1 MTTDEGLPPLNPIPP
16 PRETA
21 AVRPAAADMEGDA
34 SSEGGLVAR
43 ATAPPPLAADA
54 GALPP
59 TDEEGIVTA
68 ELLHEPAAELRIWT
82 ALLAGILA
90 IPLASVI
97 GGVILAA
104 AMFASHGPALFEDD
118 ISMTDGLE
126 GFAQTRWGLMLLV
139 VPGQL
144 VFLGVAVG
152 AAWLS
157 PQPFTSRLDLR
168 WGALPRWTWLVLM
181 LGTPIIG
188 ILSSH
193 LLSLLTEDLSEQ
205 LKLVESMMRTHVRDF
220 PVGLIVIVA
229 ILPGLVEELLFRGY
243 LQSRLLRRWPPVLAV
258 GVSALVFSAA
268 HLDPLHVLGVIPL
281 GLWLGTIAWRAESV
295 WPAMLC
301 HAVNNLVA
309 VIGAACQDTSALEM
323 TLDPFS
329 VTLLAVGGPAFLLS
343 LGILAYSP
351 ARKRGEEP
359 RADPRFTRRGGA

>member
-1 MTTDEGLPPLNPIPP
+1 MTTDDELPPLNPLPLP
-16 PRETA
+16 GEPA
-21 AVRPAAADMEGDA
+21 AVRPVVADAEREAGRGGVPAFRPTA
-34 SSEGGLVAR
+34 SSTTLID
-43 ATAPPPLAADA
+43 TDSLPPPGTED
-54 GALPP
+54 
-59 TDEEGIVTA
+59 IVTA
-68 ELLHEPAAELRIWT
+68 ELVHPPATTTPIWT

-97 GGVILAA
+97 GGVILMA
-104 AMFASHGPALFEDD
+104 AMFASHGPALFRGDM
-118 ISMTDGLE
+118 SMTDWLE
-126 GFAQTRWGLMLLV
+126 GFAQTRWGLLVLV

-157 PQPFTSRLDLR
+157 PQAFTARLGLR

-181 LGTPIIG
+181 LGTPMIG
-188 ILSSH
+188 MLSSH
-193 LLSLLTEDLSEQ
+193 LLSLLTDDLSDQ

-229 ILPGLVEELLFRGY
+229 VLPGFVEELLFRGY
-243 LQSRLLRRWPPVLAV
+243 LQSRLLRRWPPLLAV

-268 HLDPLHVLGVIPL
+268 HLDPIHVLGVIPL

-301 HAVNNLVA
+301 HAVNNIVA
-309 VIGAACQDTSALEM
+309 VVGAACQDASALEL

-329 VTLLAVGGPAFLLS
+329 VTLLAVGGPAFLVS
-343 LGILAYSP
+343 LGILAFSP
-351 ARKRGEEP
+351 TLERGEGQ
-359 RADPRFTRRGGA
+359 RADPRFTPRGGA